1 MSSQTHKLLR
11 NYEGIEVRQR
21 PESLPSRDIVNELN
35 SVVWLVKGVLIAPH
49 MHVLAISI

>member
-49 MHVLAISI
+49 MQVLAISI